1 MLQVRTTSS
10 WVSSI
15 AAVANAHFSASSAS
29 LEPSWPTTMGPA
41 AAIDGLSSD
50 DVSSVD
56 VLSDGWTTITT
67 HDECAAHCELTE
79 PNISPTKPPWPRLP
93 TTSTSAE
100 RLSSRRIRAAEPSR
114 AVNSYQSGSG
124 SPRTSRD
131 TRPSS
136 CSAFS
141 PGDHDRGSAAS
152 PIGMSHVETARR
164 RPFSFCVYSLA
175 NSRAASEGFDP
186 STPTMMS
193 GFVRLLVSMC
203 SACLA
208 HRTSARAQGP
218 PYRPARAACRTAPRW
233 KECRHG
239 NDGMKTTGH
248 RGGTIDVIF
257 RGLFFSRDDSGKERR
272 TKNGTRPSRFVAGG
286 LAGRTH
292 RNTCSSMNWPCGRSR
307 KSSSA
312 SVS

>member
-29 LEPSWPTTMGPA
+29 AEPSWPTTIGPA
-41 AAIDGLSSD
+41 LDID
-50 DVSSVD
+50 DVLSVD
-56 VLSDGWTTITT
+56 VLSVGWTTMTA

-79 PNISPTKPPWPRLP
+79 PSKSPTKPPWPRLP
-93 TTSTSAE
+93 TISTSAE
-100 RLSSRRIRAAEPSR
+100 RLSSRRVRAAEPSR

-186 STPTMMS
+186 STPTTMS

-203 SACLA
+203 SASLA
-208 HRTSARAQGP
+208 HRISTRAQSP
-218 PYRPARAACRTAPRW
+218 PHRLAPAARRSAPR
-233 KECRHG
+233 
-239 NDGMKTTGH
+239 
-248 RGGTIDVIF
+248 
-257 RGLFFSRDDSGKERR
+257 
-272 TKNGTRPSRFVAGG
+272 
-286 LAGRTH
+286 
-292 RNTCSSMNWPCGRSR
+292 
-307 KSSSA
+307 
-312 SVS
+312 